1 MTTGAV
7 ALVLA
12 AGSGERLG
20 ADGPKALLPVG
31 GTPMLVLAVRAAL
44 ASSSVG
50 SVVVAAP
57 PARLDLAHSMVE
69 RLGTHAVVA
78 GGDTRGASV
87 RAALRE
93 VPADVSV
100 VVCHD
105 AARPFASPPLFDA
118 VVRTLD
124 ERPEVAGVVPVL
136 PVTDTVKRVSDGYVV
151 RTERREELAFAQT
164 PQAFRTAAL
173 REAHER
179 AAAQGLDFSDDAAL
193 VEWAGHGIAT
203 VPGEPANFKITTSE
217 DLARAAALV
226 GEQARG

>member
-1 MTTGAV
+1 
-7 ALVLA
+7 
-12 AGSGERLG
+12 
-20 ADGPKALLPVG
+20 
-31 GTPMLVLAVRAAL
+31 
-44 ASSSVG
+44 
-50 SVVVAAP
+50 
-57 PARLDLAHSMVE
+57 MVE

-105 AARPFASPPLFDA
+105 AARPFASPALFDA

-179 AAAQGLDFSDDAAL
+179 AAAQGRDFSDDAAL

-226 GEQARG
+226 AERARG